1 MNTTNGRHL
10 YTAEDVAA
18 RLNLHVKTI
27 RRFIREGKLP
37 AKRIGKQYRITRS
50 ALDEFAG
57 TSHADEAIVPLTRRI
72 IVSSIVDVDAIGPEE
87 SDRITALITAGL
99 NARRGAGDS
108 PRVDSFYDANA
119 NRLRLM
125 ITANPAL
132 ACDLVRIINTL
143 ADGESAASGEDGIEL

>member
-37 AKRIGKQYRITRS
+37 AKRIGKQYRITRA

-57 TSHADEAIVPLTRRI
+57 TSHADDRAVPLTRRI
-72 IVSSIVDVDAIGPEE
+72 IVSSILDVDAISPEE
-87 SDRITALITAGL
+87 SDRITRMVMAGL
-99 NARRGAGDS
+99 NARRGAGES
-108 PRVDSFYDANA
+108 SRVDSLYGASA
-119 NRLRLM
+119 CRLRIM
-125 ITANPAL
+125 ITGDPAL
-132 ACDLVRIINTL
+132 SCDLIRTINAL
-143 ADGESAASGEDGIEL
+143 AESEAAGANGDVIEL

>member
-1 MNTTNGRHL
+1 MNITNGRHL

-37 AKRIGKQYRITRS
+37 AKRIGKQYRITRA

-57 TSHADEAIVPLTRRI
+57 TSHADEAAALATRRI
-72 IVSSIVDVDAIGPEE
+72 IVSSIVDVDAIGPDE
-87 SDRITALITAGL
+87 SDRITALMTAGV
-99 NARRGAGDS
+99 NARRGAAGS
-108 PRVDSFYDANA
+108 PRVDSLYDANA
-119 NRLRLM
+119 SRLRVM

-132 ACDLVRIINTL
+132 ACDLVRTISAL
-143 ADGESAASGEDGIEL
+143 AEGEPAATGEVVIEL